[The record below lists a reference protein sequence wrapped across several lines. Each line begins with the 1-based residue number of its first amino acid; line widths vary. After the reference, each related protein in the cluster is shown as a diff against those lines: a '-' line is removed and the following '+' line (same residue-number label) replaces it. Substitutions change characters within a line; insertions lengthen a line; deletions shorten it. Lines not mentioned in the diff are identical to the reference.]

1 MWKIIALSLI
11 GLAVA
16 ATGAGAADPSFTLV
30 IEDHRFEPAEVRVPA
45 GTAFELVV
53 KNADATP
60 EEFESHDLDLEKVI
74 PGGGEALFRID
85 PLEPGTYEFFGEFNP
100 DTARGSVIAE

>member
-16 ATGAGAADPSFTLV
+16 GAGAGAADPSFTLV
-30 IEDHRFEPAEVRVPA
+30 IEDHRFDPGEVRVPA

-74 PGGGEALFRID
+74 PGGGEALFQVD
-85 PLEPGTYEFFGEFNP
+85 PLEPGTYEFFGDFNP